1 MWMTASWLA
10 DEWKPERSKF
20 VLTTD
25 PATRNLL
32 VQVDPGQPRAWRQ
45 DPFYAQFKR
54 WAQSA
59 LAENKHVIVFVNKAA
74 TVVLPDRD
82 VEVGIIG
89 PGDSLSFQKRVTAH
103 GVLVDVKKV
112 SAAAGA

>member
-32 VQVDPGQPRAWRQ
+32 VQVDPGQPRAW
-45 DPFYAQFKR
+45 
-54 WAQSA
+54 
-59 LAENKHVIVFVNKAA
+59 
-74 TVVLPDRD
+74 
-82 VEVGIIG
+82 
-89 PGDSLSFQKRVTAH
+89 
-103 GVLVDVKKV
+103 
-112 SAAAGA
+112 